1 MKFTLDWLKD
11 HLDTSADL
19 KIITD
24 TLTNIGLEVESVEN
38 LAEAVIPQTE
48 EEIIMMST
56 VGPTKIFL
64 RCLQQACFAS
74 QIADI
79 ANGSIP
85 RRLAFQSATSSGA
98 FLSSF
103 RFFIFLDRKL
113 AFSIRNSVFMM

>member
-1 MKFTLDWLKD
+1 ML
-11 HLDTSADL
+11 
-19 KIITD
+19 
-24 TLTNIGLEVESVEN
+24 
-38 LAEAVIPQTE
+38 
-48 EEIIMMST
+48 ST

-103 RFFIFLDRKL
+103 RFFIFFFCYGFFYDLLYVYVVFAMTGDSKL
-113 AFSIRNSVFMM
+113 RSFSFVNTIAFVVIQFSSTRLPLRIPVALLPQFQP